1 MGCSAENRGERQM
14 VHAGPEV
21 WMGSTEA
28 WQREILEFIV
38 LQLNACMDVSSSL
51 GLVFGGG
58 GHIGWM
64 KVWGFPRLMGVGKRE
79 LMSFR
84 V

>member
-1 MGCSAENRGERQM
+1 M

-38 LQLNACMDVSSSL
+38 LQLNACMDISSSL

-58 GHIGWM
+58 GHIG
-64 KVWGFPRLMGVGKRE
+64 
-79 LMSFR
+79 
-84 V
+84 